1 VKVDYPT
8 ARTIGRCLPC
18 PMVCVIECLAKPM
31 PMRCV
36 AATTSGAL
44 VPPRCGWHQ
53 RIDQRGCPPNETP
66 RRRHAILS
74 QFHRTGYPHV
84 CSPLTFTLPR
94 NSTLNTTNL
103 TNLIKPL
110 SGDMQAH
117 MTLATATL
125 ALPQCPVLAVDV
137 YILTLPTN
145 KGNASSATVTPFAFW
160 ISH

>member
-1 VKVDYPT
+1 
-8 ARTIGRCLPC
+8 
-18 PMVCVIECLAKPM
+18 MVCAIECLAKPM

-74 QFHRTGYPHV
+74 QNHRTGYPHV
-84 CSPLTFTLPR
+84 FSPLTYTLPR

-103 TNLIKPL
+103 IKPL
-110 SGDMQAH
+110 SGDQQGSHDIGPCNTAASHGAQYWPSMCTFWRCQPIE
-117 MTLATATL
+117 ATH
-125 ALPQCPVLAVDV
+125 PVPPSPHSHPGFPISAWEVLRW
-137 YILTLPTN
+137 TN
-145 KGNASSATVTPFAFW
+145 FSRVFDPSTV
-160 ISH
+160 